1 MGDDN
6 DSPKLIKK
14 LPKNI
19 WSYNWSYI
27 IGDTYLLK
35 LTNELIRAS

>member
-27 IGDTYLLK
+27 GDTYLLK